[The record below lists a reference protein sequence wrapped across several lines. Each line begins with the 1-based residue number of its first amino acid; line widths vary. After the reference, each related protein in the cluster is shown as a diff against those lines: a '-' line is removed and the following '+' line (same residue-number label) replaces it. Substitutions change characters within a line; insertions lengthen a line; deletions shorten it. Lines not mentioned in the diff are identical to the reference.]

1 MLLMGLKKILLV
13 PLFFFPFLLNA
24 APNLGH
30 LGMGYSNQLVNRIP
44 AFSLKYQASPTMS
57 FGGLLNFSTADDGGW
72 GLGAKF
78 YRNIFSEPNLLFYG
92 ALLVGYASRDLPQGN
107 DKSGLQIDLTIG
119 SEFFIPGIQSIG
131 LSFEAG
137 LTFDTLDGTTFR
149 TSGSNFVTAEVH
161 FYL

>member
-1 MLLMGLKKILLV
+1 MILKKILLS
-13 PLFFFPFLLNA
+13 LFFLFPILLNA

-30 LGMGYSNQLVNRIP
+30 LGVGYSNQLVNEIP
-44 AFSLKYQASPTMS
+44 SFSLKYQSSPTVS
-57 FGGLLNFSTADDGGW
+57 FGGLFNFSTADNGGW
-72 GLGAKF
+72 GVGAKF

-92 ALLVGYASRDLPQGN
+92 AFLLGFASRDLPNNQDLSGMQG
-107 DKSGLQIDLTIG
+107 DLTLG

-137 LTFDTLDGTTFR
+137 VSFNTLDNFIIQ
-149 TSGSNFVTAEVH
+149 TSGSSFVTAEVH